1 MARVSGISVSPAGLV
16 VVMIS
21 TRANA
26 SRRGFVLGVV
36 AQLVN
41 EICKGEGMFFALGH
55 CLTSADHGVFVEGFI
70 KCHGVHL
77 SDWGE

>member
-1 MARVSGISVSPAGLV
+1 MHHVA
-16 VVMIS
+16 
-21 TRANA
+21 
-26 SRRGFVLGVV
+26 GFVLGVV

-77 SDWGE
+77 SD

>member
-1 MARVSGISVSPAGLV
+1 MHHVA
-16 VVMIS
+16 
-21 TRANA
+21 
-26 SRRGFVLGVV
+26 GFVLGVV

-41 EICKGEGMFFALGH
+41 EICKGEGMIFALGH

-77 SDWGE
+77 SD